1 MIETGIKGTKEITV
15 TEAMLASSVGSGLVR
30 VYATPMMIAGLE
42 GTAAESVQPFV
53 GEGKTSVGTHMDVT
67 HEAATPA
74 GMKVRFETELT
85 AVSPNG
91 KMLTF
96 RVAAY
101 DEAGLIGQ
109 GTHER
114 AVVSTGRFEQKA
126 QDKLG

>member
-114 AVVSTGRFEQKA
+114 AVVSAGRFEQKA

>member
-114 AVVSTGRFEQKA
+114 AVVSLGRFEQKA